1 MLMVSQ
7 FDNSTARTAAV
18 PGTNAPIIPV
28 ATMIDTLAGSF
39 TSRAVSGRV
48 EVGRKMPVGSLEV
61 APFVAMQ
68 FGWLSTSPYSET
80 RTFGTG
86 SQLGLSY
93 EQRDVWS
100 LPLFVGAQLESK
112 AKLWE
117 DMYASATLRA
127 AWVHEFAPQ
136 RSIVGSFLA
145 APGYNFLVD
154 GARAP
159 VDALRVNAAAKL
171 TVNSATAFQ
180 VNFTGDVSRKSAE
193 YGISAAIKR
202 TW

>member
-1 MLMVSQ
+1 
-7 FDNSTARTAAV
+7 
-18 PGTNAPIIPV
+18 
-28 ATMIDTLAGSF
+28 
-39 TSRAVSGRV
+39 
-48 EVGRKMPVGSLEV
+48 
-61 APFVAMQ
+61 
-68 FGWLSTSPYSET
+68 
-80 RTFGTG
+80 
-86 SQLGLSY
+86 
-93 EQRDVWS
+93 
-100 LPLFVGAQLESK
+100 
-112 AKLWE
+112 
-117 DMYASATLRA
+117 MYASATLRA